1 MKNNTMMRKPNVV
14 WKLPSISGFGL
25 KVFACVAMLLG
36 SIGSSVIQDGII
48 HLDSYTQEELSQA
61 LSADPHLMTAAGAG
75 SVMQLISGLAIPLF
89 AFFVVEGYRHTSDYR
104 KYLLRV
110 LLFAFVSEVPFD
122 LAMQQSF
129 FDFSAQNAMF
139 GIAISLLMLYVLD
152 LFKEGSG
159 AVAVLARICTVIGAL
174 MWVVLLRVNFG
185 PTTVL
190 LAAIFY
196 LFYARNVLKTV
207 LGLLVS
213 AIHVTAPLSF
223 YLIWFYNEERK
234 HKEWNLAFYV
244 FYPLHLLVLGIIVRF
259 VMA

>member
-1 MKNNTMMRKPNVV
+1 MSTMMRRPNIT
-14 WKLPSISGFGL
+14 WKLPSITGFGL
-25 KVFACVAMLLG
+25 KMIAGVTMLLG
-36 SIGSSVIQDGII
+36 SIGSSIIQDGTI

-61 LSADPHLMTAAGAG
+61 MSTDARLMTAAGVG
-75 SVMQLISGLAIPLF
+75 SVMQLIGGLAIPLF
-89 AFFVVEGYRHTSDYR
+89 AFLVVEGFRHTSDYK

-110 LLFAFVSEVPFD
+110 LLFALVSEVPYD

-129 FDFSAQNAMF
+129 LDFSAQNAMF
-139 GIAISLLMLYVLD
+139 GIAVSLMMLYVLD
-152 LFKEGSG
+152 LFKDGSG
-159 AVAVLARICTVIGAL
+159 AVAVLARVCTVIGSL
-174 MWVVLLRVNFG
+174 VWVTLLRVNFG

-223 YLIWFYNEERK
+223 YLIWFYNDERK
-234 HKEWNLAFYV
+234 HREWKYAFYA
-244 FYPLHLLVLGIIVRF
+244 FYPLHLLILGVIVTF
-259 VMA
+259 CMK